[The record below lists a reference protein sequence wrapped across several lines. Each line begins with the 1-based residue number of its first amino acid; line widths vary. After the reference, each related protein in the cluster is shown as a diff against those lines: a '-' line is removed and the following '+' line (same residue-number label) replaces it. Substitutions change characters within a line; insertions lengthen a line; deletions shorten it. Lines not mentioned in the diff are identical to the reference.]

1 MPNKTGIQILLPS
14 IKTLVEKAAS
24 MSATDLFLTISEE
37 LTIRLLALYDVEAAG
52 TLNNNLESWEVFSK
66 VVRTFLRPGMYVG

>member
-1 MPNKTGIQILLPS
+1 MPNKAGIQILLPS
-14 IKTLVEKAAS
+14 IKTLVEKVTS
-24 MSATDLFLTISEE
+24 MSATDLTISED

-52 TLNNNLESWEVFSK
+52 TLNNNPESWEVFSK